1 MNESLIKDNKRVQQH
16 GEVFTPD
23 WIIEKMLA
31 IPEITEKLKNI
42 DATFL
47 EPSCGEGNFLVAIL
61 EKKLSYISCP
71 KNSWEN
77 KALRTLASI
86 YAIELLSDNV
96 ITSRWRMADV
106 MLENYKQVYQ
116 KEAGERTDFYK
127 SVLCILNANI
137 VHGNTLTRKT
147 ASGEEIIF
155 SQWKI
160 MDEKKDTVKRIPFIY
175 SSLFKDEPTMD
186 EYYHSPAVQLDLF
199 LDEENTT
206 KKEYKIVP
214 FKKVFEEELVY
225 EDSNT
230 DN

>member
-1 MNESLIKDNKRVQQH
+1 MNESLIKNKTRVQRH

-61 EKKLSYISCP
+61 EKKLSYLYSSK
-71 KNSWEN
+71 KNWEN
-77 KALRTLASI
+77 KALRVLASI

-96 ITSRWRMADV
+96 ITARWRMADV

-116 KEAGERTDFYK
+116 KEASERTDFYK
-127 SVLCILNANI
+127 SVQCILTTNI

-147 ASGEEIIF
+147 DSGEEIIF

-160 MDEKKDTVKRIPFIY
+160 IDEQNDTVKRIPFIY
-175 SSLFKDEPTMD
+175 SSLFKDKPTIE

-199 LDEENTT
+199 VEEESIT

-214 FKKVFEEELVY
+214 FKKIYEEELVD
-225 EDSNT
+225 ENSDSN
-230 DN
+230 D